1 MTVPVALALE
11 GVSKR
16 FSTTDAL
23 RDASLTIRSG
33 AIHALL
39 GENGAG
45 KTTLMRVAYGL
56 VQPDRGVIRD
66 SDGQPMRLTSP
77 AAAIRAGIGM
87 VHQHFTIVHAMTVAE
102 NVALG
107 GRGRFDRRATDAR
120 VREIAATIGVT
131 LDPDAP
137 GGTLSIPAQQQ
148 LEIVKAL
155 SRDARLLILDE
166 PTAVLAPV
174 EVQQLMSRLRTLASA
189 GLAIVLIT
197 HKLRDALAIADDVT
211 VLRQGTTVLS
221 GPASILTEVELAN
234 AMVGPGWVG
243 ETTGAL
249 PATAPRPAS
258 LPILMAV
265 VTPDSR
271 DPATSDIRTTQQVRV
286 VSARGVSVVDARGV
300 RRVREIDLDVHA
312 GEIVGIA
319 GVEGSG
325 VREFLRAIAG
335 RSRLA
340 AGSLESTPAVAFVP
354 EDRQHEAIIL
364 DFSLT
369 ENVALRGA
377 GARRGLSRWRDTRHH
392 TRSLLVAFDV
402 RAAGP
407 EATARSLSG
416 GNQQKLVLARELD
429 GSPALLVAE
438 NPTRGLDLLATA
450 AIHARLR
457 TARDA
462 GMAIVVYSSDLDEL
476 VTLSDRTFAMFA
488 GALLAVPRDRQAIG
502 HAMLGTSNAS

>member
-1 MTVPVALALE
+1 VTQRVALALE
-11 GVSKR
+11 AISKR
-16 FSTTDAL
+16 FGTTDAL
-23 RDASLTIRSG
+23 RDASLTIRPG

-66 SDGQPMRLTSP
+66 GAGHPMRLTSP
-77 AAAIRAGIGM
+77 AAAIAAGIGM

-107 GRGRFDRRATDAR
+107 GRGRFDRRATAAR
-120 VREIAATIGVT
+120 VREIAATIAVT

-137 GGTLSIPAQQQ
+137 GSTLSVPVQQQ
-148 LEIVKAL
+148 LEIIKAL
-155 SRDARLLILDE
+155 SHDVRLLILDE

-174 EVQQLMSRLRTLASA
+174 EVQKLMSRLRMLASA

-197 HKLRDALAIADDVT
+197 HKLRDALAIADEVT

-221 GPASILTEVELAN
+221 APASTLTEAELAT

-243 ETTGAL
+243 ETTVAL
-249 PATAPRPAS
+249 PSPTRRPAS
-258 LPILMAV
+258 STVP
-265 VTPDSR
+265 
-271 DPATSDIRTTQQVRV
+271 TSVMESDTDTHPVRQRVRV
-286 VSARGVSVVDARGV
+286 VSARGVSVLDARGV
-300 RRVREIDLDVHA
+300 RRVREIDLEVHA

-319 GVEGSG
+319 GVAGSG
-325 VREFLRAIAG
+325 VRELLRAIAG
-335 RSRLA
+335 RSRVST
-340 AGSLESTPAVAFVP
+340 GSLETTLMVGFVP
-354 EDRQHEAIIL
+354 EDRHHEAITL

-377 GARRGLSRWRDTRHH
+377 GTRRGLTRWGDMRLR
-392 TRSLLVAFDV
+392 TRSLLEAFDV

-407 EATARSLSG
+407 EAAARSLSG

-438 NPTRGLDLLATA
+438 NPTRGLDLRATA

-462 GMAIVVYSSDLDEL
+462 GMAIIVYSSDLDEL
-476 VTLSDRTFAMFA
+476 VTLADRTFAMFA
-488 GALLAVPRDRQAIG
+488 GALVAVRRDRQALG
-502 HAMLGTSNAS
+502 QAMLGTSTPS